1 MSRQAE
7 GNRMP
12 EALAW
17 DTVRLAARGDPAARR
32 TLVERTIDDLW
43 RLAMRLTRR
52 RDDADDVVQETYART
67 FANLE
72 GLDAHGRF
80 EGYLARIATNLVL
93 ERWRKKRPAGPVPVH
108 LPDGADEPWQQVARD
123 EDERRRLAAVWQA
136 VGELDPKPRAAVLLF
151 YAQGESCEAIGR
163 ILDAP
168 AGTVKTW
175 LHRSR
180 HQIRRRAETLLAGQ
194 PARGIASP
202 GDLT

>member
-1 MSRQAE
+1 MAE
-7 GNRMP
+7 
-12 EALAW
+12 AVAW
-17 DTVRLAARGDPAARR
+17 DTVRQAARGDPAARR
-32 TLVERTIDDLW
+32 DLVERTIDEVW

-52 RDDADDVVQETYART
+52 TDEADDVVQETYTRA
-67 FANLE
+67 FATLD
-72 GLDAHGRF
+72 GLQANGRF

-93 ERWRKKRPAGPVPVH
+93 ARWRKKRPTGPVPPG
-108 LPDGADEPWQQVARD
+108 LADETTEPWRQVAD
-123 EDERRRLAAVWQA
+123 AEHDRRRLAAVWQA

-163 ILDAP
+163 ILGAP

-180 HQIRRRAETLLAGQ
+180 NQIRRRADALLAAQSTPG
-194 PARGIASP
+194 AASS

>member
-1 MSRQAE
+1 MA
-7 GNRMP
+7 

-32 TLVERTIDDLW
+32 DLVERTLDEVW

-52 RDDADDVVQETYART
+52 RQEAETIVQETYARA
-67 FANLE
+67 FATLD
-72 GLDAHGRF
+72 GLQPNGRF

-93 ERWRKKRPAGPVPVH
+93 ERWRRQRPTGPVPTG
-108 LPDGADEPWQQVARD
+108 LTDGATEPWQQVAD
-123 EDERRRLAAVWQA
+123 EEDDRRRLSAVWQA

-180 HQIRRRAETLLAGQ
+180 NQIRRRADALLAEQ
-194 PARGIASP
+194 PAPGGTWT

>member
-1 MSRQAE
+1 MAD
-7 GNRMP
+7 
-12 EALAW
+12 ALPW
-17 DTVRLAARGDPAARR
+17 DIVRRAARGDPAARR
-32 TLVERTIDDLW
+32 DLVERTLDDLW

-52 RDDADDVVQETYART
+52 TDEADDVTQETYARA
-67 FANLE
+67 FATLDGLE
-72 GLDAHGRF
+72 PDGRF

-93 ERWRKKRPAGPVPVH
+93 ARWRKQRPTAAVPAH
-108 LPDGADEPWQQVARD
+108 LPDAAAEPWQQVARD

-163 ILDAP
+163 LLDAP

-180 HQIRRRAETLLAGQ
+180 NRIRRRADALLAEQ
-194 PARGIASP
+194 PAPASHESEA
-202 GDLT
+202 

>member
-1 MSRQAE
+1 MSRQGE
-7 GNRMP
+7 GNGMA

-17 DTVRLAARGDPAARR
+17 DTVRLAARGDSNARR
-32 TLVERTIDDLW
+32 DLVERTIDDLW
-43 RLAMRLTRR
+43 RLAMRLTRQT
-52 RDDADDVVQETYART
+52 DDADTIVQETYARAL
-67 FANLE
+67 ANLD
-72 GLDAHGRF
+72 GLQANGRF

-93 ERWRKKRPAGPVPVH
+93 ERWRKKRPKGPVPVH
-108 LPDGADEPWQQVARD
+108 LPDGRDEPWQQVARD
-123 EDERRRLAAVWQA
+123 EDDRRRLAAVWEA

-180 HQIRRRAETLLAGQ
+180 NQIRRRAESLLAEQ
-194 PARGIASP
+194 PAGGIAQ
-202 GDLT
+202 TET

>member
-1 MSRQAE
+1 MA
-7 GNRMP
+7 

-17 DTVRLAARGDPAARR
+17 DTVRLAARGDSAARR
-32 TLVERTIDDLW
+32 DLVERTLDDVW

-52 RDDADDVVQETYART
+52 SQEAETIVQETYARA
-67 FANLE
+67 FATLD
-72 GLDAHGRF
+72 GLQPNGRF

-93 ERWRKKRPAGPVPVH
+93 ERWRRQRPTGPVPTG
-108 LPDGADEPWQQVARD
+108 LTDGATEPWQQVAD
-123 EDERRRLAAVWQA
+123 EEDDRRRLSAVWQA

-180 HQIRRRAETLLAGQ
+180 NQIRRRADTLLAEQ
-194 PARGIASP
+194 PAPGGTQT

>member
-1 MSRQAE
+1 MA
-7 GNRMP
+7 

-17 DTVRLAARGDPAARR
+17 KTVRLAARGDPAARR
-32 TLVERTIDDLW
+32 DLVERTLDEVW

-52 RDDADDVVQETYART
+52 SQEAETIVQETYARA
-67 FANLE
+67 FATLD
-72 GLDAHGRF
+72 GLQPNGRF

-93 ERWRKKRPAGPVPVH
+93 ERWRRQRPTGPVPSC
-108 LPDGADEPWQQVARD
+108 LTDGATEPWQQVAD
-123 EDERRRLAAVWQA
+123 EEDDRRRLSAVWQA

-180 HQIRRRAETLLAGQ
+180 HQIRRRADTLLAEQ
-194 PARGIASP
+194 PATGGTRT

>member
-1 MSRQAE
+1 MADAVDWE
-7 GNRMP
+7 
-12 EALAW
+12 
-17 DTVRLAARGDPAARR
+17 TVRLAARGDPAARR
-32 TLVERTIDDLW
+32 DLVERTIDNLW

-52 RDDADDVVQETYART
+52 ADDADAIVQETYTRAL
-67 FANLE
+67 ANLE
-72 GLDAHGRF
+72 GLQANGRF

-93 ERWRKKRPAGPVPVH
+93 QRWRKKRPTGPVPVH
-108 LPDGADEPWQQVARD
+108 LADAREEPWQQVARD
-123 EDERRRLAAVWQA
+123 EDDRRRLSAVWQA

-151 YAQGESCEAIGR
+151 YAQGESCDAIGR

-180 HQIRRRAETLLAGQ
+180 NQIRRRAESLLAEH
-194 PARGIASP
+194 PIPGIASH

>member
-1 MSRQAE
+1 MAD
-7 GNRMP
+7 
-12 EALAW
+12 ALAW
-17 DTVRLAARGDPAARR
+17 HTVRSAARGDPAARR
-32 TLVERTIDDLW
+32 DLVERTIDDLW

-52 RDDADDVVQETYART
+52 ADDADAVVQETYARAL
-67 FANLE
+67 ANLD
-72 GLDAHGRF
+72 GLRANGRF

-93 ERWRKKRPAGPVPVH
+93 ERWRKRRPTGPVPAH
-108 LPDGADEPWQQVARD
+108 LPDGREEPWQQVARD
-123 EDERRRLAAVWQA
+123 EDDRRRLAAVWEA

-151 YAQGESCEAIGR
+151 YAQGESCEAIGG

-180 HQIRRRAETLLAGQ
+180 QQIRRRAEALLAEQ
-194 PARGIASP
+194 PAPGIASG

>member
-1 MSRQAE
+1 MLGKHMAE
-7 GNRMP
+7 
-12 EALAW
+12 AVAW
-17 DTVRLAARGDPAARR
+17 NTVRQAARGDAGARHR
-32 TLVERTIDDLW
+32 LVAQTLDDLW

-52 RDDADDVVQETYART
+52 SHDADDIVQETYARA
-67 FANLE
+67 FATLDGLE
-72 GLDAHGRF
+72 ANGRF

-93 ERWRKKRPAGPVPVH
+93 ERWRKKRPAGAVPPG
-108 LPDGADEPWQQVARD
+108 LSDQAALEPWQHVAD
-123 EDERRRLAAVWQA
+123 AEDDRRRLAAVWQA

-180 HQIRRRAETLLAGQ
+180 HSIRQRADALLAEQ
-194 PARGIASP
+194 TAPRGAGL
-202 GDLT
+202 GDVP

>member
-1 MSRQAE
+1 MT
-7 GNRMP
+7 
-12 EALAW
+12 EALPW

-32 TLVERTIDDLW
+32 DLVEQTIDEVW

-52 RDDADDVVQETYART
+52 SDEADMVTQETYAR
-67 FANLE
+67 ALAALD
-72 GLDAHGRF
+72 GLKPNGRF

-93 ERWRKKRPAGPVPVH
+93 ERWRKKRPTGPVPAH
-108 LPDGADEPWQQVARD
+108 LADEQAEPWQQVARD
-123 EDERRRLAAVWQA
+123 EDDRRRLSALWQA

-180 HQIRRRAETLLAGQ
+180 NQIRRRAESLLAEQ
-194 PARGIASP
+194 PAGGVARS